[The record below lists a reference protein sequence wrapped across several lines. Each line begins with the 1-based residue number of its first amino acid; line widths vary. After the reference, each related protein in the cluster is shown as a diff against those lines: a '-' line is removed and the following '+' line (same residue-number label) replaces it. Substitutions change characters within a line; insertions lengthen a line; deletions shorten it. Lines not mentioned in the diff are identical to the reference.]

1 MKSVQNIA
9 FALCLAASSNLFA
22 ADEALIDASV
32 ASFDKY
38 VEIKDEG
45 DLSYVS
51 GCNVKMEE
59 KAFLVCVDMLN
70 KKMSDLAFVISAISI
85 MAKHHGVDK
94 KEVAQAMLRMI
105 SR

>member
-9 FALCLAASSNLFA
+9 FALCLFSSSNLFA

-32 ASFDKY
+32 ASFNKY
-38 VEIKDEG
+38 AEIKDEG

-70 KKMSDLAFVISAISI
+70 KKMSDFAFVISAINTI
-85 MAKHHGVDK
+85 AKYHGVDK
-94 KEVAQAMLRMI
+94 KEVAQAMQRMI
-105 SR
+105 SK